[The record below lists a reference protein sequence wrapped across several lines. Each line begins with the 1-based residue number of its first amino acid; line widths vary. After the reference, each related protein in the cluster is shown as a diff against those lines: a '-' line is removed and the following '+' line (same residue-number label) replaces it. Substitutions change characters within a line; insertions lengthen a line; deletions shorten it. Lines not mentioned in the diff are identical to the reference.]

1 MLAEHISFV
10 YACQKDFGDI
20 LNTSSS
26 ENTGDNIDTN
36 HKRKGINNL
45 NLLYKAQINKNITE
59 RSEFERKYERIR
71 KNLKIL
77 NLEKNTQQEK
87 LHVKRFFPPLN
98 LPRLS
103 IFSYKFTK

>member
-10 YACQKDFGDI
+10 YACQKDFGEI
-20 LNTSSS
+20 LNTPSS
-26 ENTGDNIDTN
+26 ENTGNNIDSN

-71 KNLKIL
+71 KYLKIL
-77 NLEKNTQQEK
+77 NLEKNTQQDK
-87 LHVKRFFPPLN
+87 SPVKRFFPPLK
-98 LPRLS
+98 LPKLS
-103 IFSYKFTK
+103 IFSYKST